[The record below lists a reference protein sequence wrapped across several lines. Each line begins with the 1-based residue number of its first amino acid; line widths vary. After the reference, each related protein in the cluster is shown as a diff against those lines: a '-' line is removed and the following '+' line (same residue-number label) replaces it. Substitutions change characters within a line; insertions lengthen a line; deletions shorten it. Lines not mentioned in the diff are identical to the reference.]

1 MSKAVVAYG
10 RDCADVGRLAQ
21 VLARVQP
28 NASVITSWG
37 DINALDH
44 RNGAGV
50 VVSSN
55 VIGVRYDALF
65 ALLGGQGQLVLEAD
79 LE

>member
-1 MSKAVVAYG
+1 M
-10 RDCADVGRLAQ
+10 
-21 VLARVQP
+21 
-28 NASVITSWG
+28 ITSWG

-44 RNGAGV
+44 RNGADV
-50 VVSSN
+50 IVSSN

-65 ALLGGQGQLVLEAD
+65 ALLGGRDQLVLEAD